1 MPPQQPWRSE
11 RLGAPQRW
19 YPHRCAHRPL
29 AARIGSAAPPPTRP
43 CHNHPPMT
51 RAEPKLTGLTTHVGW
66 RASTKRPPSS
76 SGSRNQEYLMHLAS
90 RLRRSG
96 VSSGED
102 PEGNARFSLD
112 RFRKFIVLILF
123 LGDACIPFPLD
134 VPIYDPRCEVRMN
147 QQRRVDIGSIC
158 FAVILLFE
166 LFVIIKLT
174 KTLRQ
179 TCSCVRYCKF

>member
-1 MPPQQPWRSE
+1 
-11 RLGAPQRW
+11 
-19 YPHRCAHRPL
+19 
-29 AARIGSAAPPPTRP
+29 
-43 CHNHPPMT
+43 
-51 RAEPKLTGLTTHVGW
+51 
-66 RASTKRPPSS
+66 
-76 SGSRNQEYLMHLAS
+76 MHLAS

>member
-1 MPPQQPWRSE
+1 
-11 RLGAPQRW
+11 
-19 YPHRCAHRPL
+19 
-29 AARIGSAAPPPTRP
+29 
-43 CHNHPPMT
+43 MT

-96 VSSGED
+96 VSSGEA

-134 VPIYDPRCEVRMN
+134 VPIYDPSCEVRMN
-147 QQRRVDIGSIC
+147 QQRRVDVGSILQY
-158 FAVILLFE
+158 VLLLFYF
-166 LFVIIKLT
+166 LNYL
-174 KTLRQ
+174 
-179 TCSCVRYCKF
+179 

>member
-1 MPPQQPWRSE
+1 MNGWDCILRGPVDCFTKNREAVIILRIPLRSWPLTGWRTKDRPTNPKMSFLPATMAVR

-19 YPHRCAHRPL
+19 YPHRCAHCPHWIR
-29 AARIGSAAPPPTRP
+29 STAPYPPTP
-43 CHNHPPMT
+43 QLSPNDPN
-51 RAEPKLTGLTTHVGW
+51 EPKLTGLTTHVGW

-102 PEGNARFSLD
+102 PEGDARFSLD

-123 LGDACIPFPLD
+123 SDDVFPL
-134 VPIYDPRCEVRMN
+134 
-147 QQRRVDIGSIC
+147 
-158 FAVILLFE
+158 
-166 LFVIIKLT
+166 
-174 KTLRQ
+174 
-179 TCSCVRYCKF
+179 